1 MMRVSIALN
10 SSTLLDAKFKSNNFS
25 TALHGRFYEN
35 NSMQGSKMK
44 KKMKKLDE
52 MRQQRKHAEYQ
63 SRREQQKIEWME
75 KRLAKREAMR
85 RKRAEEEW
93 KLNNG

>member
-1 MMRVSIALN
+1 
-10 SSTLLDAKFKSNNFS
+10 
-25 TALHGRFYEN
+25 
-35 NSMQGSKMK
+35 MK